1 MYNAEELR
9 KIQKKKLEILV
20 DIVKFCDK
28 NKLTYWLDSGTLLG
42 AVRHGGFIPWDD
54 DIDIIM
60 LEEDGKKLKNN
71 YQSENF
77 EITSTKEGY
86 SNFLKQF
93 QRKRKLN

>member
-77 EITSTKEGY
+77 EITSTKDGY